1 MAIVSWAKD
10 LRILEVAT
18 YQETQDQEVI
28 IQVHT
33 IAADRAQGGPC
44 NLATASG
51 LITLAIQNILTS
63 IPGGQDEVTIQVH
76 LIAAERALKDHCI
89 RVTVFVLVILVAQG
103 ILTSIRND
111 QEEATILELTVQ
123 IRWNEAVNLMAEV
136 ADTGL
141 EVLETVVTPTVND
154 RVLSA
159 QAVAKGLSTRVRTN
173 QEPLALI
180 NLEAAL

>member
-1 MAIVSWAKD
+1 M
-10 LRILEVAT
+10 
-18 YQETQDQEVI
+18 
-28 IQVHT
+28 
-33 IAADRAQGGPC
+33 
-44 NLATASG
+44 
-51 LITLAIQNILTS
+51 
-63 IPGGQDEVTIQVH
+63 TIQVH

-141 EVLETVVTPTVND
+141 EVQETVVTPTVND